1 MRIISVLEPH
11 IDEIREHL
19 SKGNSRPAT
28 AEWIVNKYKLDMK
41 PTGARSFIERMILR
55 DKVKTNHAA
64 LADEC
69 ETVGIPL
76 DDVKHYW
83 YKGKQFS
90 IFVKGQQVTYEQL
103 KDEIVK
109 EMQEHSPKYKPIN
122 YTIKTDGHLL
132 VIDPADIHLNKLCSA
147 FETADECDHDVIYN
161 RVKDGVRG
169 IVEKANGFHI
179 ERILFIAGNDVL
191 HVDTPKNT
199 TTAGTHQ
206 DVSLMWYDAFTLA
219 RRLYVECIEMLLTI
233 APIHVLYNP
242 SNHDYQNGFFL
253 AQTIEAWFRNCN
265 SITFDVNMQHR
276 KYFTYGDN
284 LIGSTHGDGA
294 KDNDLA
300 LLMAHEATDWTKCK
314 HRYYY
319 THHIHHKKS
328 KDYMSVCVESLRS
341 PSGTDSWH
349 SRNGY
354 QHAPKAVEGFIHHP
368 QHGQIA
374 RLTHIF

>member
-1 MRIISVLEPH
+1 MSLTSVLEPYA
-11 IDEIREHL
+11 DEIRAYVATG
-19 SKGNSRPAT
+19 KSRAVT
-28 AEWIVNKYKLDMK
+28 AAWIIKKHNVDIKL
-41 PTGARSFIERMILR
+41 TGAMRYIERLANKDRIK
-55 DKVKTNHAA
+55 DNHAA

-69 ETVGIPL
+69 NTVGIPL
-76 DDVKHYW
+76 DGVKHYW

-90 IFVKGQQVTYEQL
+90 IFVKGQEVTYEQL
-103 KDEIVK
+103 KDDIVK
-109 EMQEHSPKYKPIN
+109 EMQEHSPKYKPIEYAVSN
-122 YTIKTDGHLL
+122 DGHLL

-147 FETADECDHDVIYN
+147 FETSDECDHDIIYQ
-161 RVKDGVRG
+161 RVKEGVRG

-179 ERILFIAGNDVL
+179 ERILFVAGNDIL
-191 HVDTPKNT
+191 HTDTPKNT

-206 DVSLMWYDAFTLA
+206 DVSLMWYDAFVLA
-219 RRLYVECIEMLLTI
+219 RKLLVECLEMLVTV
-233 APIHVLYNP
+233 APIHFMYNP

-253 AQTIEAWFRNCN
+253 AQTIEAWFSKSVN
-265 SITFDVNMQHR
+265 ITFDVDMRHR
-276 KYFTYGDN
+276 KYFTYGEN

-294 KDNDLA
+294 KDADLA
-300 LLMAHEATDWTKCK
+300 LLMAHEAPDWTLCK

-349 SRNGY
+349 SKNGY
-354 QHAPKAVEGFIHHP
+354 QHAPKAVEGFIHHKKY
-368 QHGQIA
+368 GQIA